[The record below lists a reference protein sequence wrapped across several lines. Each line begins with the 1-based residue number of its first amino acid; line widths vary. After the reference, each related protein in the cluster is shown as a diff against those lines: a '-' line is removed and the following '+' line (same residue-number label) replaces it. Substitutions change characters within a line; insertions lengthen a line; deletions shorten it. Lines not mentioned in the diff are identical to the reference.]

1 MVHECCNG
9 VVDDPYPQVGH
20 EQLLDLELI
29 LFDEL
34 LQFAVQNPVKWT
46 EDRAS

>member
-34 LQFAVQNPVKWT
+34 LQFAVENPVKW
-46 EDRAS
+46 AK